1 MKSGLPCVILYFL
14 LSGAVLARTTVTSE
28 FVITNRKIESYKFSS
43 TDPTASFT
51 DTGNGL
57 FQIHDNF
64 TDANIKNILNYGN
77 QQIGIKRTNSL
88 IKVKMTGQRLGHS
101 FEVSGKYANSH
112 FIVQNESGVNG
123 LFRIESNSG
132 CSEIRPQG
140 AFNGT
145 AQLDYLI
152 TSNSNVDSN
161 CVGNSSDV
169 SFGMPTAGKFMSTQG
184 ISRDFYLNVGSLQNN
199 KAYRDA
205 PPDVYTGQGTFSGEW
220 IANRVGAGYQIFY
233 INKITIFKNPY
244 FEGGILPA
252 GDNVFDVRATGNEIH
267 GNLVIPYVINGY
279 FTPYNKITLN
289 VTSLNGFKLKDTSS
303 TDKKEIPYSLSTN
316 TGSQRGYP
324 VAINGVSQGAVIISN
339 LPGES
344 YALQG
349 RFNADF
355 TVDKS
360 TAQAGDYS
368 DTVTAVFQI
377 SL

>member
-1 MKSGLPCVILYFL
+1 MKSGLLCVILYFL
-14 LSGAVLARTTVTSE
+14 LSGAVLAGTTVTSE

-57 FQIHDNF
+57 FQMHDSF
-64 TDANIKNILNYGN
+64 SDANFNVLLYGN
-77 QQIGIKRTNSL
+77 QQIGFQRTPTSL
-88 IKVKMTGQRLGHS
+88 FRIRMTGQRLGHS
-101 FEVSGKYANSH
+101 FEVSGKYANS
-112 FIVQNESGVNG
+112 S
-123 LFRIESNSG
+123 FRINAKNTGNYFNRNWNSG
-132 CSEIRPQG
+132 CSVMY
-140 AFNGT
+140 A
-145 AQLDYLI
+145 DM
-152 TSNSNVDSN
+152 SNDTFTI
-161 CVGNSSDV
+161 NSSNNMSADCAGRTDDV
-169 SFGMPTAGKFMSTQG
+169 NYGYPANGILNSRG
-184 ISRDFYLNVGSLQNN
+184 ISRDVYLDVGSLQNN

-205 PPDVYTGQGTFSGEW
+205 PPDIYTGQGTFSGEW
-220 IANRVGAGYQIFY
+220 IANRVGDGYQIFY

-244 FEGGILPA
+244 FEGVTLQA
-252 GDNVFDVRATGNEIH
+252 GDNVFDVRTTGNEIH

-303 TDKKEIPYSLSTN
+303 PDKKEIPYSLSTN

-324 VAINGVSQGAVIISN
+324 VALNGVSQGAVIISN

-360 TAQAGDYS
+360 TAQAGEYS
-368 DTVTAVFQI
+368 DTVTVVFQI

>member
-1 MKSGLPCVILYFL
+1 MKSGLLCVILYFL
-14 LSGAVLARTTVTSE
+14 LSGAVLAGTTVTSE

-57 FQIHDNF
+57 FQMHDGF
-64 TDANIKNILNYGN
+64 TDANIDNVLKYGN
-77 QQIGIKRTNSL
+77 HQMGFVRNNSTFQ
-88 IKVKMTGQRLGHS
+88 VRMTGQRLGYS
-101 FEVSGKYANSH
+101 FVVSGKYANS
-112 FIVQNESGVNG
+112 S
-123 LFRIESNSG
+123 FRINSDNAGARFEAKNSNG
-132 CSEIRPQG
+132 CSLVLANMENNTYTI
-140 AFNGT
+140 
-145 AQLDYLI
+145 
-152 TSNSNVDSN
+152 
-161 CVGNSSDV
+161 NSSDNV
-169 SFGMPTAGKFMSTQG
+169 SADCIGKTDDIIYRYPGLKGTLSATG
-184 ISRDFYLNVGSLQNN
+184 LSRDVYLDIGLLQND
-199 KAYRDA
+199 KVYRDA
-205 PPDVYTGQGTFSGEW
+205 PPDIYTGQGTFSGER
-220 IANRVGAGYQIFY
+220 IANRVGSGYQIFY
-233 INKITIFKNPY
+233 TNKITIFKNPY
-244 FEGGILPA
+244 FEGVTLPT
-252 GDNVFDVRATGNEIH
+252 GDNVFDVRTTGNEIH

-303 TDKKEIPYSLSTN
+303 PDKKEIPYSLSTN

>member
-1 MKSGLPCVILYFL
+1 MCVILYFL
-14 LSGAVLARTTVTSE
+14 LLGGAFAGGTTVTSD
-28 FVITNRKIESYKFSS
+28 FVITNRKIESHTFSS
-43 TDPTASFT
+43 TDPTATFT

-64 TDANIKNILNYGN
+64 TDANINIMLYGN
-77 QQIGIKRTNSL
+77 QQMGLVRDNSL
-88 IKVKMTGQRLGHS
+88 FKIRMTGQRLGHS
-101 FEVSGKYANSH
+101 FMVSGKYANS
-112 FIVQNESGVNG
+112 S
-123 LFRIESNSG
+123 FRINRANKGSYFSEYKNSG
-132 CSEIRPQG
+132 CSVMSSDMDNDI
-140 AFNGT
+140 FTIN
-145 AQLDYLI
+145 
-152 TSNSNVDSN
+152 SSSNVDADCKGRTN
-161 CVGNSSDV
+161 DVGYPYPQDGV
-169 SFGMPTAGKFMSTQG
+169 LTASG
-184 ISRDFYLNVGSLQNN
+184 ISRDVYLDIGRLQND

-205 PPDVYTGQGTFSGEW
+205 PPDVYTGQGTFSNEW
-220 IANRVGAGYQIFY
+220 LKNRVGNGYRIFY
-233 INKITIFKNPY
+233 TNQITITKNPY
-244 FEGGILPA
+244 FEGVTLPA
-252 GDNVFDVRATGNEIH
+252 GDNVFDVRTTGSEIR

-303 TDKKEIPYSLSTN
+303 PDKKEIPYSLSTN

-355 TVDKS
+355 SVDKS
-360 TAQAGDYS
+360 SAQTGDYS
-368 DTVTAVFQI
+368 DTLTAVFQI